1 MARTAFHP
9 HSPLRIFGI
18 SVFLTALIVAISIYY
33 SGLSIIPIL
42 FALLIIEITFS
53 FENAIINAKI
63 LTTMSKFW
71 QTMFLTIGIF
81 IAIFGMRVVFPIALV
96 AIAGKTSWQSVL
108 DTALNDPEAYA
119 AQLEIAYPSIA
130 AFGGAFLLM
139 LALTFF
145 FDTKRK
151 TQWIT
156 PIESVAHKISS
167 PFMPTMLTAVVIG
180 FFAALP
186 RNDHPTTTITAGIVG
201 IITYLVVHGLAE
213 FFTKLQNK
221 STKNKAKPIVRH
233 GFAAFLTFMYLEVL
247 DASFSLDSVIG
258 AFAITNQV
266 ILIAAGLGIGAVW
279 VRSMT
284 VYIVRKGS
292 LATYR
297 YLEHGAHYTVLI
309 LAITMFIHVPETFA
323 GLAGIAVITLSFF
336 ASKKAGD

>member
-1 MARTAFHP
+1 MARTLHP

-18 SVFLTALIVAISIYY
+18 SVFLTALIVAVSIYY
-33 SGLSIIPIL
+33 SGPSIIPIL

-53 FENAIINAKI
+53 FENAIINAKV

-96 AIAGKTSWQSVL
+96 AIAGNTSWQSVL

-119 AQLEIAYPSIA
+119 AQLELAYPSIA

-145 FDTKRK
+145 FDKKRK
-151 TQWIT
+151 VQWIK
-156 PIESVAHKISS
+156 PLESIAYKIST
-167 PFMPTMLTAVVIG
+167 PFMPTLLTALVIG

-186 RNDHPTTTITAGIVG
+186 RNDSPTTTLTAGAVG
-201 IITYLVVHGLAE
+201 IFTFLVVHGLAE

-221 STKNKAKPIVRH
+221 SIKNKSAPVIRH

-266 ILIAAGLGIGAVW
+266 LLIAAGLGIGAVW

-284 VYIVRKGS
+284 VYMVRKGS

-309 LAITMFIHVPETFA
+309 LSITMFIHVPETFA
-323 GLAGIAVITLSFF
+323 GIAGIAIIALSFF

>member
-1 MARTAFHP
+1 MSRLLHR
-9 HSPLRIFGI
+9 HSPVRIFGI
-18 SVFLTALIVAISIYY
+18 SVVLTILISAISIAYN
-33 SGLSIIPIL
+33 GAQVIPVL

-53 FENAIINAKI
+53 FENAIINAKV

-96 AIAGKTSWQSVL
+96 AIAANTSWQTVL
-108 DTALNDPEAYA
+108 DTALNDPVAYSS
-119 AQLEIAYPSIA
+119 QLEVAYPSIA

-139 LALTFF
+139 LALSFF
-145 FDTKRK
+145 FDKTKK
-151 TQWIT
+151 TLWLT
-156 PIESVAHKISS
+156 PIESRLHRVSHWY
-167 PFMPTMLTAVVIG
+167 MPSLMTAGVIA

-186 RNDHPTTTITAGIVG
+186 RNDHPETTIASGAVG
-201 IITYLVVHGLAE
+201 VVTYIVVHGLAE
-213 FFTKLQNK
+213 FFTKIQSGHNGK
-221 STKNKAKPIVRH
+221 RATTTVRY
-233 GFAAFLTFMYLEVL
+233 GFAAFLTFLYLEVL

-266 ILIAAGLGIGAVW
+266 LLIAAGLGIGAVW

-284 VYIVRKGS
+284 VYMVRKGS

-323 GLAGIAVITLSFF
+323 GLAGIAIIFSSFV
-336 ASKKAGD
+336 ASKRAGD